1 MIIEAIKG
9 TTQDNVKVLD
19 NVKMTIDEEATVFLL
34 QSISENLYKKP
45 ERAILQELGSN
56 AFDSHVR
63 AGQKRPFEV
72 TLPSALNPVLIIQ
85 DWGMGMSKLDIKKTF
100 SKVGGSDKR
109 ETNAER
115 GGYGLGSKSPLSITP
130 SYSFITVKNGEKHTV
145 AVIRD
150 DDGIPDFKFVGYEQT
165 DEPNGVT
172 VCVPVRDINAMQE
185 AAENLYI
192 TYPQNSVLINGRAP
206 EYSLHNPK
214 QFQRI
219 GEYGWYALDEDAVS
233 HFNEASGEILGVR
246 YAITP
251 DLDGGIVSR
260 LDNAKRVFLSLPNG
274 HVKVET
280 SREGIRSV
288 SQSRE
293 HITRVAKAWMKEFR
307 SQAEKR
313 LQASDRL
320 DALLY
325 HETLPKFLREEL
337 PLWQG
342 EVIPQNDIPIF
353 PVQKRELTDAEGN
366 PNGKFEVLKGG
377 DRSFIRPAFTARVAP
392 SRTSTRY
399 KATAVTDN
407 NEKHP
412 TPSKRGNLT
421 IVYTLPDW
429 YSKTVSDAERDI
441 RDYERSLMRA
451 GVEGGENEARY
462 VTVASPEDFTPWFR
476 ELAQFVPIENI
487 AETAMEER
495 REARRAAAARRQRSD
510 YVPRAQREKRGYNM
524 LLPALSSSSERARL
538 TFEATDNAALETY
551 VLGTRV
557 EVPEDATETQRA
569 MLENE
574 RIGGGGK
581 VAYVI
586 PDSNDES
593 TSAGRFITRL
603 ADRAAHPGRNAAVIA
618 QMLMELLEMEG
629 YRVIAL
635 RASQKL
641 EDFLEDAPG
650 AQTIN
655 EAVDAVLARCVERFT
670 DEADSLALWV
680 EEKSKRIMK
689 SLEKRLGELNDP
701 LFQVGRAQ
709 PTEGTMSFLKLL
721 RRGGRV
727 SWYMPDRDKYT
738 DAVKS
743 NVRIL
748 GLNEEQSEAVLSTH
762 DHMTELELIGRYP
775 LLTVVADDKKTLD
788 HAIFYANAVHEQLHN
803 GNVAE

>member
-9 TTQDNVKVLD
+9 TTQDNVEVLD
-19 NVKMTIDEEATVFLL
+19 SVKMTIDEEATVFLL

-63 AGQKRPFEV
+63 AAQKRPFEV

-85 DWGMGMSKLDIKKTF
+85 DWGTGMSKTDIKKMF

-115 GGYGLGSKSPLSITP
+115 GGYGLGSKSPLAITP
-130 SYSFITVKNGEKHTV
+130 SFSFISIKDGEKHTV

-150 DDGIPDFKFVGYEQT
+150 DDGIPDFKFVGYEKT

-185 AAENLYI
+185 AADNLYI
-192 TYPQNSVLINGRAP
+192 TYPQGSVLINGQAP
-206 EYSLHNPK
+206 AYSLHNPK

-219 GEYGWYALDEDAVS
+219 GKYGWYALDESAVS
-233 HFNEASGEILGVR
+233 SFSEASGEILGVR

-260 LDNAKRVFLSLPNG
+260 LSSAKRVFLSLPNG
-274 HVKVET
+274 FVKVET

-288 SQSRE
+288 SQSRD
-293 HITRVAKAWMKEFR
+293 HVTRVAKGWTKEFR
-307 SQAEKR
+307 LQAEKR
-313 LQASDRL
+313 LQESERL

-325 HETLPKFLREEL
+325 HETLPDFLREEL
-337 PLWQG
+337 PTWRG

-353 PVQKRELTDAEGN
+353 PVQKRELTDIEGK
-366 PNGKFEVLKGG
+366 PNGKFEVLKSNS
-377 DRSFIRPAFTARVAP
+377 DHFSRPPFTARIVP
-392 SRTSTRY
+392 SQTSARY
-399 KATAVTDN
+399 KATSVTDN

-412 TPSKRGNLT
+412 TPSKRGALVV
-421 IVYTLPDW
+421 VYTLPDAHP
-429 YSKTVSDAERDI
+429 KTVSNAERDI
-441 RDYERSLMRA
+441 RDYERALMRA
-451 GVEGGENEARY
+451 GVESGENETRY
-462 VTVASPEDFTPWFR
+462 VTVADPEDFTPWFR
-476 ELAQFVPIENI
+476 ELAQFVPIEAI
-487 AETAMEER
+487 AESAMEER
-495 REARRAAAARRQRSD
+495 REARRASAARRQRSD
-510 YVPRAQREKRGYNM
+510 YVPRAQREKRDYNV

-538 TFEATDNAALETY
+538 SFEATDNTALETY
-551 VLGTRV
+551 ILGTRV
-557 EVPEDATETQRA
+557 EVPEGATETQRA

-574 RIGGGGK
+574 RTGGGGK

-593 TSAGRFITRL
+593 PSAAKFITKL
-603 ADRAAHPGRNAAVIA
+603 ADRAAHPGRNVAVIA

-629 YRVIAL
+629 YKVVAL

-655 EAVDAVLARCVERFT
+655 EAVDAVLARCVDRFV

-689 SLEKRLGELNDP
+689 NLEARIDELNDP

-727 SWYMPDRDKYT
+727 SYYRSDRDNYT

-743 NVRIL
+743 NVLIL
-748 GLNEEQSEAVLSTH
+748 GLDEGQSEAVLSTH
-762 DHMTELELIGRYP
+762 DYMTELELISRYP